1 MRVRIMK
8 IPAMRMA
15 RIALMSVIAL
25 MLAMSGMAVAAATEA
40 PANTPGTSAERPAQ
54 IPTTEKEFVASI
66 NGFDKAQIIEQLGEP
81 TNKNDITNAK
91 TGKLEASIWHYHN
104 LNTDEKGEYYKTTE
118 LDFVNDKVVL
128 VVFMNNTGEDTSYD
142 LRSDA
147 PMPKPDM

>member
-1 MRVRIMK
+1 MNV
-8 IPAMRMA
+8 P

-25 MLAMSGMAVAAATEA
+25 MFAMSGVALAEA
-40 PANTPGTSAERPAQ
+40 PENSQKDSGSSTEKTAQ
-54 IPTTEKEFVASI
+54 IPTSEKAFVASI

-118 LDFVNDKVVL
+118 LDFIDDKVVL
-128 VVFMNNTGEDTSYD
+128 VVFMNNTGEDTSYE
-142 LRSDA
+142 LKNDA
-147 PMPKPDM
+147 PMPSIGM

>member
-1 MRVRIMK
+1 MRVLI
-8 IPAMRMA
+8 
-15 RIALMSVIAL
+15 IALMFAIYGV
-25 MLAMSGMAVAAATEA
+25 AVAEATEA
-40 PANTPGTSAERPAQ
+40 PSKDSTISTEKPAQ
-54 IPTTEKEFVASI
+54 IPIAEKAFVASI
-66 NGFDKAQIIEQLGEP
+66 NGYDKAQIIEQLGEP